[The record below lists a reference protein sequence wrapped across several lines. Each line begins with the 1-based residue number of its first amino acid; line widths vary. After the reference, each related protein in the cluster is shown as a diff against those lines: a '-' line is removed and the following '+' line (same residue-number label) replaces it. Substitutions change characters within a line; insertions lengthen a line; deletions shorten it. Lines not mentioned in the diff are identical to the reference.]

1 MKWWQEGIRATA
13 QALLSAVADEG
24 GREIARKIKARL
36 SKAKPTPDGEGK
48 TNTMTTTLED
58 LMRRAAALE
67 QRVRFS
73 DKRGHIDFSQFDSAS
88 EDPPVMAR
96 VKIVD
101 DSGSGKSGF
110 GKDSIAAVRDLC
122 ANLKDVLRDRI
133 KADQKALAD
142 AGGAD
147 A

>member
-1 MKWWQEGIRATA
+1 
-13 QALLSAVADEG
+13 
-24 GREIARKIKARL
+24 
-36 SKAKPTPDGEGK
+36 
-48 TNTMTTTLED
+48 
-58 LMRRAAALE
+58 MRRAAVLE

-110 GKDSIAAVRDLC
+110 GKDSMAAVRDLC
-122 ANLKDVLRDRI
+122 ANLEDVLRDRI
-133 KADQKALAD
+133 KADQKTLAD
-142 AGGAD
+142 AGGEG
-147 A
+147 